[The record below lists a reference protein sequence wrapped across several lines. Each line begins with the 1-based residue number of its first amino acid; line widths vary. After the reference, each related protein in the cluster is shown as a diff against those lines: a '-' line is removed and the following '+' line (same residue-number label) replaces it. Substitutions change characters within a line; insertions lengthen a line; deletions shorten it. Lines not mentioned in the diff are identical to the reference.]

1 MILKVTGNKIKKH
14 PISQQCPDFK
24 DPPAQWPLRCSGQWM
39 GCWVVFGAG
48 TAMYCTVL
56 YWLVFGAGTVL
67 PELFSL
73 KFECETILFLMY
85 FYEQSYIGM
94 TLILVYASFQTC
106 SRIKDYAIVLKPTA
120 EYELRQIAQLFS
132 ALYSITKF
140 LILSASMTMS

>member
-1 MILKVTGNKIKKH
+1 MPGFQRPPSTVASKVFWTVNGVLGGVWGRY
-14 PISQQCPDFK
+14 CDV
-24 DPPAQWPLRCSGQWM
+24 LYCT
-39 GCWVVFGAG
+39 VL
-48 TAMYCTVL
+48 YCTVL

-106 SRIKDYAIVLKPTA
+106 SRIKDYTIVLKPTA